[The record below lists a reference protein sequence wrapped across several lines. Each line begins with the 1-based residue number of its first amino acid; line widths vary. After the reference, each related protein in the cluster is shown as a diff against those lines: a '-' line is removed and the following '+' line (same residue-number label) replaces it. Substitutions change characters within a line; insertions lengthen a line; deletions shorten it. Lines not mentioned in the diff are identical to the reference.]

1 MPGVFQAPGMKG
13 SVVIVP
19 RVNGATEHIYDTF
32 TYIVKYIVAYISAR
46 RKSHYKGVKKDL
58 TS

>member
-19 RVNGATEHIYDTF
+19 RVNGATEHIYDAF

-46 RKSHYKGVKKDL
+46 RKSHYKGVKEDL